1 MVEDLSPERLDNART
16 IVAVGQKLRVP
27 EYGWVVALATAMQ
40 ESTLQNLNYGDRDS
54 LGLFQQRANWGTV
67 SERTDPV
74 TSAQFFYNGGSAADG
89 VSEAGLLDIPEWQQ
103 MSVAE
108 AAQAVQISAFPSAYA
123 KWEPLARD
131 LVAQLGG
138 GAIPGGGCG
147 YPPPGLECPPTP
159 WPDLANGLS
168 PDALLVLNCT
178 YQQFPSF
185 KTFHTIGSR
194 PSGGDGDHA
203 GGRAVD
209 AMLPYGNYK
218 SAEAKAFGWKVANWA
233 RDNADRLGVK
243 YIIFDKKI
251 WSVARNPEGWRP
263 YSHYTGC
270 STDTCLHYDHVHI
283 SVIGNSAKSHLML
296 NSHR

>member
-1 MVEDLSPERLDNART
+1 VSSAEWSTALRAYGAD
-16 IVAVGQKLRVP
+16 VGGK
-27 EYGWVVALATAMQ
+27 
-40 ESTLQNLNYGDRDS
+40 
-54 LGLFQQRANWGTV
+54 
-67 SERTDPV
+67 
-74 TSAQFFYNGGSAADG
+74 
-89 VSEAGLLDIPEWQQ
+89 
-103 MSVAE
+103 
-108 AAQAVQISAFPSAYA
+108 
-123 KWEPLARD
+123 PLH
-131 LVAQLGG
+131 LVAHPQLLHLETGFNDQ
-138 GAIPGGGCG
+138 ATSREPQVRPG
-147 YPPPGLECPPTP
+147 PFLWWSRP
-159 WPDLANGLS
+159 WPDLAKGLK